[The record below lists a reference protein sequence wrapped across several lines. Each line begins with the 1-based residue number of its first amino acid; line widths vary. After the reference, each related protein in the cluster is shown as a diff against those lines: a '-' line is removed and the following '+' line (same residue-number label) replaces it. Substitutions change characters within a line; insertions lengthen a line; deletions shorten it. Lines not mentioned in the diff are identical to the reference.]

1 MRYVLGSLKVRYLV
15 TALSLTATMCLPSH
29 VFAFEFNGVKSIV
42 AVSADDTKTTIGTV
56 EFKPEAEGLAF
67 KVALTTQVFTDY
79 FLSMREFKC
88 LPAAKEI
95 SCYVPYP
102 YQHPAKIKPDDLS
115 WLEHNL
121 LFLYKTSSE
130 YGAKLWNGVYY
141 ELQVQD
147 KALVGL
153 PKAVDLNE
161 IAAPPSDLSTPPF
174 GKENRGEM
182 EPDARWFK
190 AILIE

>member
-1 MRYVLGSLKVRYLV
+1 MRYLLDSLKVRYLV
-15 TALSLTATMCLPSH
+15 TALSLTVAMCLPSH

-56 EFKPEAEGLAF
+56 EFKPEAEGVAF

-102 YQHPAKIKPDDLS
+102 YQYPAKIKPDDLS

>member
-1 MRYVLGSLKVRYLV
+1 MRHLLASLKVRYLV
-15 TALSLTATMCLPSH
+15 AALSFTAMVCLPSQ
-29 VFAFEFNGVKSIV
+29 VVAFEFNGVKSIV
-42 AVSADDTKTTIGTV
+42 VVGADDTKTPIGTV
-56 EFKPEAEGLAF
+56 EFRPEAEGVAF
-67 KVALTTQVFTDY
+67 KLALTTQVFTDH

-102 YQHPAKIKPDDLS
+102 YQYPTKLKPDDLT

-121 LFLYKTSSE
+121 LFLYKTPSE

-147 KALVGL
+147 NALVGL

-190 AILIE
+190 AIIIE